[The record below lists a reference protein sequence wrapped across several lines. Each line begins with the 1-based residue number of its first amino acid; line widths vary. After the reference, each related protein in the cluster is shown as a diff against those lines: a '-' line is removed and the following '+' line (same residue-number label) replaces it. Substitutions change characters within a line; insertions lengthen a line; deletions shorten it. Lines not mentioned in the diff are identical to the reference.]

1 VSTIKSFH
9 YWLAIVLLFCLFF
22 SGFFSLI
29 LLCFFYVVHAHFFF
43 FRHGRRWAGNSKQS
57 FILHFKFNLIQTCN
71 NKSVMTTIVIIIKII
86 IIIIIH
92 FFCWV
97 ASRSI
102 TAERD
107 VFFCGFMESVNK
119 RTRWFSNS
127 FICDWKHTHG
137 HWLNIFS
144 SVWNGVLGVGG
155 EGRGRGLSKK
165 TWIHHD
171 VT

>member
-1 VSTIKSFH
+1 MSTIKSFH

-22 SGFFSLI
+22 SGFFLSS
-29 LLCFFYVVHAHFFF
+29 CCVFFYVVHAHFFF

-71 NKSVMTTIVIIIKII
+71 NKWVMTTIVIIIKII
-86 IIIIIH
+86 VIIIIH
-92 FFCWV
+92 FFLLSCQPVDNSWEG
-97 ASRSI
+97 R
-102 TAERD
+102 
-107 VFFCGFMESVNK
+107 FFCGFMESVNK